1 MSEPEVSV
9 GPLRR
14 RHLRGVMHIE
24 RAVYPHPWTE
34 SLFQSEL
41 ALPSSRIYLV
51 ARAGRTT
58 VGYAGIMFAPDEAHV
73 TTIAV
78 HPDWQRRH
86 VATRL
91 LVALDAGAVE
101 RGYRAL
107 TLEVRVERA
116 GRTGAVSPLRH
127 DPRRCAP
134 GLLLQPAGGRRDH
147 VGPRHRL
154 GGLRA
159 PARRTGAAR
168 RAIGGC
174 GVNILGIETSC
185 DETAAAVVVDG
196 RLIRSSVVSSQVDL
210 HARFGGVV
218 PEIASRARTSSW

>member
-1 MSEPEVSV
+1 VSEVADVVV

-14 RHLRGVMHIE
+14 RHLRGVMTIE

-41 ALPSSRIYLV
+41 ALPSSRLYLV
-51 ARAGRTT
+51 ARAGRRT

-91 LVALDAGAVE
+91 LVGLARGALE

-107 TLEVRVERA
+107 TLEVRVSARGAQALYRRFGMTPEGVRKGYYTQPPEDAVIMWVRDIDSDDYARLLDHLERRTERA
-116 GRTGAVSPLRH
+116 EG
-127 DPRRCAP
+127 
-134 GLLLQPAGGRRDH
+134 PA
-147 VGPRHRL
+147 
-154 GGLRA
+154 
-159 PARRTGAAR
+159 
-168 RAIGGC
+168 
-174 GVNILGIETSC
+174 
-185 DETAAAVVVDG
+185 
-196 RLIRSSVVSSQVDL
+196 
-210 HARFGGVV
+210 
-218 PEIASRARTSSW
+218 